1 MVWRVVLPMTE
12 SKQSVRSG
20 TRIEI
25 PVRLPCDCTA
35 GGKNGGKTGGRAGMP
50 LRSAQRECRP
60 ARADRARRANGAA
73 HAIGRPS
80 DGRQTAITVTDFVT
94 RYGSSASGPP
104 SEP

>member
-1 MVWRVVLPMTE
+1 
-12 SKQSVRSG
+12 
-20 TRIEI
+20 
-25 PVRLPCDCTA
+25 
-35 GGKNGGKTGGRAGMP
+35 MP

-60 ARADRARRANGAA
+60 ARADRTRRANGAA

>member
-1 MVWRVVLPMTE
+1 MVWCVVLPMTE

-25 PVRLPCDCTA
+25 PVRLPCECTT
-35 GGKNGGKTGGRAGMP
+35 GGNAGGRAGMP

-80 DGRQTAITVTDFVT
+80 DGSQTAITVTDFVT